1 VARPVLMRP
10 IAMRKI
16 AASVVAVVALFSA
29 LPAHAGDVW
38 FNSDPDVNL
47 TGEVL
52 AAFDRNVEAA
62 AGRPTDIYVN
72 IFAFTERTIAEKM
85 LLTAR
90 DNPNVTIKMVTD
102 WSMLSAS
109 GSHMAPYLEMAAAG
123 KYTDACNGLEST
135 PAKRASCKTNLETI
149 LGGTKLPNLQIRY
162 KKDDPYRYDATLAK
176 VVYDHGQTDGLNHHK
191 GVAFVVDGVPVEMLT
206 GSFNWS
212 PTANNSNYENLMRFS
227 REKQA
232 ERALIRAFAAETG
245 AMFNNAAVSLNGDDA
260 RALKTWLYDK
270 HEFAAGVGPDPG
282 PAPSPTTGGSVAVFS
297 ICPNP
302 TDAPSLEE
310 LENMVNGA
318 IAVLGADF
326 AEEPLNVNNAP
337 FKKLVS
343 KLGVTATVAR
353 AIVKESRVDGAFTS
367 IEDLKSRVAGTSGI
381 AAAKFEGTEFG
392 TNTVAVN
399 HASEEDL
406 QALDGVGAVSA
417 RKIVSWIEAN
427 GPMESIDDLKK
438 AGLSPS
444 TVARIAPKVDLT
456 YSEAF
461 FSAKLLDC
469 PTAGTGFAAMNATS
483 TTLVADA
490 DGTGATRQPSSL
502 PAPAIDLFRRA
513 KTTDTIKIATYG
525 FSASSPEY
533 QAMKAAVERGAT
545 VKVVLNSAYN
555 ESVAT
560 ALQKLGADNGGRVEV
575 KWFKSRTMH
584 EKFGVVGNDV
594 FNGSANLNP
603 SSTGKH
609 AEDRYILKNDTAFA
623 DAFHAEF
630 DRLWERASV
639 PPPPVG

>member
-1 VARPVLMRP
+1 
-10 IAMRKI
+10 MRKI
-16 AASVVAVVALFSA
+16 AASFVAVSALFAA
-29 LPAHAGDVW
+29 LPAHAADVW
-38 FNSDPDVNL
+38 FNSQPDVNL

-52 AAFDRNVEAA
+52 AAFDRNVSAA
-62 AGRPTDIYVN
+62 EGRQADIYVN
-72 IFAFTERTIAEKM
+72 IFAFTERSIAAKM
-85 LLTAR
+85 LETAR
-90 DNPNVTIKMVTD
+90 DNPNITIKMVTD

-135 PAKRASCKTNLETI
+135 PAKRASCKTNLEAM

-162 KKDDPYRYDATLAK
+162 KKDDPYRYDGNLAK

-191 GVAFVVDGVPVEMLT
+191 GVAFVVEGVPTEMLT

-212 PTANNSNYENLMRFS
+212 PTANDSNYENLMRFS
-227 REKQA
+227 RENEP
-232 ERALIRAFAAETG
+232 ERALIRAFASETG
-245 AMFNNAAVSLNGDDA
+245 AMFNNAAVSLSGTDA
-260 RALKTWLYDK
+260 RAYKTWLYDK

-282 PAPSPTTGGSVAVFS
+282 PAPSATTGGDVAVFS

-310 LENMVNGA
+310 LSDMVDGA
-318 IAVLGADF
+318 VAVLGADF

-337 FKKLVS
+337 WSKLVS
-343 KLGVTATVAR
+343 KLGVSATVAR
-353 AIVKESRVDGAFTS
+353 AIVKESREDGPFAS
-367 IEDLKSRVAGTSGI
+367 IEGLKDRVP
-381 AAAKFEGTEFG
+381 AAAGIDPAKFDGTEFG
-392 TNTVAVN
+392 TNKVAVN
-399 HASEEDL
+399 HASEVDL
-406 QALDGVGAVSA
+406 QALYGIGPTTA

-427 GPMESIDDLKK
+427 GPMETLDDLKK
-438 AGLSPS
+438 AGVSAA
-444 TVARIAPKVDLT
+444 TVAKIASKVDLR

-461 FSAKLLDC
+461 FSGKFLDC

-490 DGTGATRQPSSL
+490 DGVGATRQPGSL
-502 PAPAIDLFRRA
+502 PAPAVDLFRRA
-513 KTTDTIKIATYG
+513 KATDTIKVATYG

-533 QAMKAAVERGAT
+533 QALKAAVERGAT
-545 VKVVLNSAYN
+545 AKVVLNADYN
-555 ESVAT
+555 ESVAA
-560 ALQKLGADNGGRVEV
+560 ALQKLATDNGGRVEV

-609 AEDRYILKNDTAFA
+609 AEDRYILKNDSAFA